1 MAVRGWPEMAH
12 EEDVALTKQVRRD
25 FIRHHIDM
33 TLADVRVSHGVVY
46 IRGTLRPEGR
56 NASVNLKEECE
67 RIARNLRTRPGVRD
81 VVLDVLYRT

>member
-1 MAVRGWPEMAH
+1 MAH
-12 EEDVALTKQVRRD
+12 AEDVALTKQVRRD
-25 FIRHHIDM
+25 FMRHHIDM

-56 NASVNLKEECE
+56 NASIDLKAECE
-67 RIARNLRTRPGVRD
+67 RIARLLRQRPGVRD